1 LERSA
6 KYKKE
11 IIKEL
16 FFKRVLSAGDIA
28 TVIQKSQPMIGKIL
42 NDLIKEGWIVESGY
56 ASSTGGRRPQMFSLA
71 QSKFYVVAVAVD
83 QHIPRPQ

>member
-1 LERSA
+1 
-6 KYKKE
+6 
-11 IIKEL
+11 
-16 FFKRVLSAGDIA
+16 
-28 TVIQKSQPMIGKIL
+28 MIGKIL